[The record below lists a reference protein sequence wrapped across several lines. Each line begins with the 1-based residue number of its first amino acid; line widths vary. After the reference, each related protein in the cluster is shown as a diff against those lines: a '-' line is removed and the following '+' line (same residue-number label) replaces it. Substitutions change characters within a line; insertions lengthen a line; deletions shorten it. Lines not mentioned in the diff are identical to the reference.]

1 MITTT
6 LSHLGFNEKEVKVY
20 LALLK
25 YGKMRPSVL
34 ASRLSISRPTL
45 YVVAKSL
52 LAKGV
57 IAEDLTEKVLH
68 FIPLPVESLKTLL
81 DTQKREL
88 GEKEAQVVKA
98 ISELSMI
105 TADKKYTIP
114 KIRFV
119 SEEAIEKYLFANTV
133 RWQESVI
140 SSDGIWWGFQ
150 DKNFATRFEKWIH
163 STWETKQSKHTNYLP
178 QFLTNESAVESKISR
193 KHGKG
198 KRQIKFISHTDFTAN
213 MWVCGDSVVMIV
225 AQTAPAYLIEIQDQ
239 MIAHNLKEVFKRLW
253 EEI

>member
-1 MITTT
+1 MITAT
-6 LSHLGFNEKEVKVY
+6 LSRLGFNEKEIKVY

-25 YGKMRPSVL
+25 YGKVRPSVL

-68 FIPLPVESLKTLL
+68 FTPLPVESLKTLL

-105 TADKKYTIP
+105 TADKKYPIP

-119 SEEAIEKYLFANTV
+119 SDEAIEKHLFANTA
-133 RWQESVI
+133 RWQDSVI
-140 SSDGIWWGFQ
+140 ASDGIWWGFQ
-150 DKNFATRFEKWIH
+150 DKSFATRFEKWIH
-163 STWETKQSKHTNYLP
+163 STWETKQSKHANYLP
-178 QFLTNESAVESKISR
+178 QFLTNESTVESKISR
-193 KHGKG
+193 KHGKD
-198 KRQIKFISHTDFTAN
+198 KRQIKYITDTNFTAN
-213 MWVCGDSVVMIV
+213 MWVCGESVVMIV
-225 AQTAPAYLIEIQDQ
+225 TQVSPGYLIEIHDN
-239 MIAHNLKEVFKRLW
+239 MMAHNMREIFKKLW
-253 EEI
+253 EKI